1 MVEVTDMLEYT
12 QGEGRYQVRLRA
24 LATGGNGLVVFI
36 TGGERP
42 HLGGTALA
50 ALPPQ
55 GCGDLSHCDT
65 WDITLPGHK
74 DKELARGIARKICL
88 ATGEPVSV
96 NVGIHTDNASGE
108 DIGYF
113 SRQAEELADR
123 FIGQYIMEKKK
134 HP

>member
-1 MVEVTDMLEYT
+1 MVELV
-12 QGEGRYQVRLRA
+12 QGEGRYEVRLRA

-50 ALPPQ
+50 ALPPE

-74 DKELARGIARKICL
+74 DKELARELARKICM
-88 ATGEPVSV
+88 AVEEPISV
-96 NVGIHTDNASGE
+96 NVGIHADQASGE
-108 DIGYF
+108 DIRYF
-113 SRQAEELADR
+113 CRQAEELADR
-123 FIGQYIMEKKK
+123 FIRQYIIEKKK

>member
-108 DIGYF
+108 EILYLC
-113 SRQAEELADR
+113 RQAEELAER
-123 FIGQYIMEKKK
+123 FISQYIMEKKK
-134 HP
+134 QP

>member
-1 MVEVTDMLEYT
+1 MIELV
-12 QGEGRYQVRLRA
+12 QGEGRYEVRLRA

-50 ALPPQ
+50 AQPPQ

-108 DIGYF
+108 EILYLC
-113 SRQAEELADR
+113 RQAEELAER
-123 FIGQYIMEKKK
+123 FISQYIMEKKK
-134 HP
+134 QP